1 MAAPF
6 PSTALQGPQL
16 LLVRGLLHVSDGDA
30 APCSRALHLGDIHAQ
45 LLGLLLGRLR
55 GVRLLL
61 ASSGLLGRL
70 PRGLLSLLGYLP
82 CSLLSL
88 LGCLTGGVLRLLRR
102 SSCCLLGLAR
112 HLSGLVRDLSRC
124 LLGLSR
130 HLTDLIGE
138 SAQRT
143 SASLLAASE
152 PAYGLLGLA
161 RHLPGL
167 IGHLTGGVLRLLGR
181 SSGCLLGLA
190 RHLSGLVRDLSHCLL
205 GLSRCLAGGVLSL
218 LGRSLQVLLDLL
230 LGLLGGLIHLVLD
243 AHVLG
248 RLINRALE
256 FDVGVDHLLDLGLR
270 VALLDLLRILLQLG
284 AVILDLA
291 FEAAYGLPVE
301 VLGVLRSLLLQL
313 LLKIW
318 SLVRHLRLL
327 FPH

>member
-6 PSTALQGPQL
+6 PSTTALQGPRL
-16 LLVRGLLHVSDGDA
+16 LLVRGLLHVPYGDA
-30 APCSRALHLGDIHAQ
+30 APCSRALHLGDIHTQ
-45 LLGLLLGRLR
+45 FLGLLLGCLR

-61 ASSGLLGRL
+61 ASLLLLASRGLLGL
-70 PRGLLSLLGYLP
+70 AGCLSRGLLGLSGCLSGCLLCLARRLSGLIGYLSRCLLGLARHLADLIGE
-82 CSLLSL
+82 SAQGTSAALLAA
-88 LGCLTGGVLRLLRR
+88 GEPAYGVLDALNSLSGLIGGLSR
-102 SSCCLLGLAR
+102 CLLGLAR
-112 HLSGLVRDLSRC
+112 HLSGL
-124 LLGLSR
+124 
-130 HLTDLIGE
+130 IGY
-138 SAQRT
+138 
-143 SASLLAASE
+143 L
-152 PAYGLLGLA
+152 
-161 RHLPGL
+161 
-167 IGHLTGGVLRLLGR
+167 
-181 SSGCLLGLA
+181 SGCLLGLA
-190 RHLSGLVRDLSHCLL
+190 GCLP
-205 GLSRCLAGGVLSL
+205 GCVLHL
-218 LGRSLQVLLDLL
+218 LGRSLRGLLDLL

>member
-6 PSTALQGPQL
+6 PSTTALQGPRL
-16 LLVRGLLHVSDGDA
+16 LLVRGLLHVPYGDA
-30 APCSRALHLGDIHAQ
+30 APCSRALHLGDIHTQ
-45 LLGLLLGRLR
+45 FLGLLLGCLR
-55 GVRLLL
+55 GVRLLAALLLL
-61 ASSGLLGRL
+61 ASRGLLGL
-70 PRGLLSLLGYLP
+70 SGCLSRGLLG
-82 CSLLSL
+82 LS
-88 LGCLTGGVLRLLRR
+88 GCLTGCLLCLARRLPGLIGDLSRCLLGLARHLADLIGESAQGTSAALLAAGEPAYGVLDALNSLAGLIGGLSR
-102 SSCCLLGLAR
+102 CLLGLAR
-112 HLSGLVRDLSRC
+112 HLSGLIGYLSRC
-124 LLGLSR
+124 LLGLA
-130 HLTDLIGE
+130 GC
-138 SAQRT
+138 
-143 SASLLAASE
+143 
-152 PAYGLLGLA
+152 
-161 RHLPGL
+161 LPGC
-167 IGHLTGGVLRLLGR
+167 VL
-181 SSGCLLGLA
+181 
-190 RHLSGLVRDLSHCLL
+190 H
-205 GLSRCLAGGVLSL
+205 L
-218 LGRSLQVLLDLL
+218 LGRSLRGLLDLL

>member
-6 PSTALQGPQL
+6 PSTTALQGPRL
-16 LLVRGLLHVSDGDA
+16 LLVRGLLHVPYGDA
-30 APCSRALHLGDIHAQ
+30 APCSRALHLGDIHTQ
-45 LLGLLLGRLR
+45 FLGLLLGCLR

-61 ASSGLLGRL
+61 ASLLLLASRGLLGL
-70 PRGLLSLLGYLP
+70 AGCLSRGLLGLSGCLSGCLLCLARRLSGLIGYLSRCLLGLARHLADLIGE
-82 CSLLSL
+82 SAQGTSAALLAA
-88 LGCLTGGVLRLLRR
+88 GEPAYGVLDALNSLSGLIGGLSR
-102 SSCCLLGLAR
+102 CLLGLAR
-112 HLSGLVRDLSRC
+112 HLSGLIGDLSR
-124 LLGLSR
+124 
-130 HLTDLIGE
+130 
-138 SAQRT
+138 
-143 SASLLAASE
+143 
-152 PAYGLLGLA
+152 GLLGLA
-161 RHLPGL
+161 GCL
-167 IGHLTGGVLRLLGR
+167 
-181 SSGCLLGLA
+181 SGC
-190 RHLSGLVRDLSHCLL
+190 
-205 GLSRCLAGGVLSL
+205 VLHL
-218 LGRSLQVLLDLL
+218 LGRSLRGLLDLL

>member
-6 PSTALQGPQL
+6 PSTTALQGPRL
-16 LLVRGLLHVSDGDA
+16 LLVRGLLHVPYGDA
-30 APCSRALHLGDIHAQ
+30 APCSRALHLGDIHTQ
-45 LLGLLLGRLR
+45 FLGLLLGCLR

-61 ASSGLLGRL
+61 ASLLLLASRGLLGL
-70 PRGLLSLLGYLP
+70 AGCLSRGLLGLSGCLSGCLLCLARRLSGLIGYL
-82 CSLLSL
+82 S
-88 LGCLTGGVLRLLRR
+88 R
-102 SSCCLLGLAR
+102 CLLGLAR
-112 HLSGLVRDLSRC
+112 HLA
-124 LLGLSR
+124 
-130 HLTDLIGE
+130 DLIGE
-138 SAQRT
+138 SAQGT
-143 SASLLAASE
+143 SAALLAAGE
-152 PAYGLLGLA
+152 PAYGVLDALNSLA
-161 RHLPGL
+161 GL
-167 IGHLTGGVLRLLGR
+167 IGGLSR
-181 SSGCLLGLA
+181 CLLGLA
-190 RHLSGLVRDLSHCLL
+190 RHLAGLIGYLSRCLL
-205 GLSRCLAGGVLSL
+205 GLAGCLPGCVLHL
-218 LGRSLQVLLDLL
+218 LGRSLRGLLDLL